1 MTFEFFTFG
10 NLLAFSLFP
19 FQIYF
24 DFSGYTD
31 MAIGLALIFG
41 INIPENFQKPYLTD
55 SLTEF
60 WQKWHIT
67 LSNWIRDYIYIP
79 LGGSRK
85 SNISTYYN
93 LIFAMFV
100 SGLWH
105 GASFN
110 FIFWGLLNGI
120 IIALE
125 RFFLLSNSQRFF
137 RLLVNL
143 IIIFHLWIFFRV
155 NDLSQIGIFTTKL
168 YSFSEYSLDSNLIF
182 LWIWILI
189 FFIFHKYDDKK
200 LFIKFLIKFQILL
213 FILFALQLSSLV

>member
-1 MTFEFFTFG
+1 MTFRIFYLRKSFGFFFIFRFILT
-10 NLLAFSLFP
+10 LAVI
-19 FQIYF
+19 QIWQ
-24 DFSGYTD
+24 
-31 MAIGLALIFG
+31 LISFNFG
-41 INIPENFQKPYLTD
+41 INPENFQKPYLTY

-125 RFFLLSNSQRFF
+125 RFFCF
-137 RLLVNL
+137 R
-143 IIIFHLWIFFRV
+143 IHKDF
-155 NDLSQIGIFTTKL
+155 
-168 YSFSEYSLDSNLIF
+168 LDF
-182 LWIWILI
+182 
-189 FFIFHKYDDKK
+189 
-200 LFIKFLIKFQILL
+200 
-213 FILFALQLSSLV
+213 